1 MIRIAGFEKES
12 ITDGTGVRYT
22 IFVQGCKHECV
33 GCHNPDTH
41 SMDGGA
47 LFSIDKI
54 VEEIKEL
61 DYLDGVTLSGGDP
74 FFQPAES
81 LKLLKKIKEETGKNI
96 WAYTGYVFETLLR
109 IRNKDIRDMLNYI
122 DVIVDGPY
130 VEKERDIGLKFRG
143 SRNQRI
149 INVRESLK
157 TGTTILEKL

>member
-33 GCHNPDTH
+33 GCHNTDTH

-61 DYLDGVTLSGGDP
+61 EYLDGVTLSGGDP

-109 IRNKDIRDMLNYI
+109 IRNKDIWDMLNYI

-130 VEKERDIGLKFRG
+130 VEKERDIGLRFRG

-157 TGTTILEKL
+157 IGTTILEKL